1 MNLIQTTAGNLMAT
15 VRIYRGELL
24 LGVTE
29 TIPDTPLLEL
39 AEAMGIDIPRNCTSG
54 NCGTCMCRLKSGSV
68 SMPEPLPPGID
79 EDLIEE
85 GAILTCIGIADG
97 PVDIDLI
104 PPL

>member
-1 MNLIQTTAGNLMAT
+1 MAT
-15 VRIYRGELL
+15 IRFYRGELL

-29 TIPDTPLLEL
+29 SDSNTPILEL
-39 AEAMGIDIPRNCTSG
+39 AEDIGIDIPRNCTSG

-85 GAILTCIGIADG
+85 GAILTCIGVADG
-97 PVDIDLI
+97 SVDIDLI
-104 PPL
+104 PPI

>member
-1 MNLIQTTAGNLMAT
+1 MAT
-15 VRIYRGELL
+15 VLIYRGELL

-29 TIPDTPLLEL
+29 TEPDTPLLEL
-39 AEAMGIDIPRNCTSG
+39 AEAIGIEIPRNCTSG
-54 NCGTCMCRLKSGSV
+54 NCGTCMCRIKSGSV

-85 GAILTCIGIADG
+85 GAVLTCIGIPEGA
-97 PVDIDLI
+97 VEIDLI